1 MLWRLDGLD
10 RAGIEDPVAALV
22 FGAPRQA
29 ELVMVD
35 GEIVVEDGEL
45 RTADAE
51 TLARELAEV
60 AL

>member
-1 MLWRLDGLD
+1 
-10 RAGIEDPVAALV
+10 
-22 FGAPRQA
+22 
-29 ELVMVD
+29 MVN